1 MIRRHRFKYTGDF
14 GMVVRARSVGALRDG
29 LLLVSPSVP
38 VDLAGYVPE
47 FRDNLLPGVDP
58 VDFEADLRQG
68 RGNELEGKFLA
79 AHSSSALA
87 VNCFAPFRQRTEQ
100 LRLGALSGFNSL
112 RFEAKCP
119 TGLGGTPPHLDVL
132 VDGAERVVGIESKCT
147 EPLSSHTAE
156 FSPAYR
162 NRLDFALREGGWFA
176 EMLRLHETPA
186 AYRWLDAAQLIKHA
200 FGLARTYSGRPSEL
214 LYLFW
219 EPANAGKF
227 SVFQEHRREIAE
239 FADRVQGSS
248 PTFSAMS
255 YNELWSEWADAE
267 LPAWLAE
274 HLARLRARYAVAI

>member
-1 MIRRHRFKYTGDF
+1 VT
-14 GMVVRARSVGALRDG
+14 
-29 LLLVSPSVP
+29 
-38 VDLAGYVPE
+38 VDVAGYVLN

-58 VDFEADLRQG
+58 VDFEAALRQG

-87 VNCFAPFRQRTEQ
+87 VNCFAPFRQHAEG
-100 LRLGALSGFNSL
+100 LRLAGFKGFTDL

-119 TGLGGTPPHLDVL
+119 TGLNGTPPHLDVL
-132 VDGAERVVGIESKCT
+132 VEGAERVVGIESKCT
-147 EPLSSHTAE
+147 EPLSLHTAK
-156 FSPAYR
+156 FASAYR
-162 NRLDFALREGGWFA
+162 DRMDAALREGTWFA

-200 FGLARTYSGRPSEL
+200 FGLARTYSGRPSVL

-248 PTFSAMS
+248 PAFAAMS
-255 YNELWSEWADAE
+255 YRELWQEWADADP
-267 LPAWLAE
+267 PAWLAE
-274 HLARLRARYAVAI
+274 HLARLRARYDVVI